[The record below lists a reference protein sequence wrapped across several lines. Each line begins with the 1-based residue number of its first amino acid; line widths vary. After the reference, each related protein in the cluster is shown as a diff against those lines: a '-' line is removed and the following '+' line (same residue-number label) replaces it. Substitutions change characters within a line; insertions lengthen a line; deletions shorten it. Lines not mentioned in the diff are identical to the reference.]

1 MATSTRVEP
10 GSRTCT
16 AAMAEHCAK
25 TTSGARLS
33 LGAQGSALTAGTGET
48 ASSVATAA
56 GAAAHSCCS
65 SSICSGAM
73 APLATGNPT
82 GSDAVVAPLC
92 SRSGAVPAAVQC
104 CSACC
109 GSRPRPKSAGGCA
122 GAPAAAAA
130 LDRPEL
136 PLPRPAVEQ
145 GTRSIDG
152 NCLHSSPADQSGADR
167 IMCDQ
172 QLPSAPEPAWRPPA
186 AAPAA
191 SGLPMGTATLLL
203 RSGAAMLSPDS
214 RRLFCPAVDLLH
226 SHQGQGT
233 ANAGSSANKGAQVH
247 GHPDCAMTMNE
258 VV

>member
-1 MATSTRVEP
+1 M
-10 GSRTCT
+10 
-16 AAMAEHCAK
+16 
-25 TTSGARLS
+25 S

-73 APLATGNPT
+73 APLATGNPA
-82 GSDAVVAPLC
+82 GPDAVVAPLC
-92 SRSGAVPAAVQC
+92 SSSGAVPAAAQC

-122 GAPAAAAA
+122 GAPAAAAV

-145 GTRSIDG
+145 GTWSG
-152 NCLHSSPADQSGADR
+152 SCLHSSSADQSGADR

-172 QLPSAPEPAWRPPA
+172 QLRTAPEPAGRPPA

-191 SGLPMGTATLLL
+191 SELPMGTAPLLL
-203 RSGAAMLSPDS
+203 RFGAAMLSPDS

-226 SHQGQGT
+226 SQQGQGM
-233 ANAGSSANKGAQVH
+233 ASAGSSANKGAQLH
-247 GHPDCAMTMNE
+247 GHPECAMTMNE
-258 VV
+258 VVWYDTAPTVGTLPRPPEATAPVGSAAQS